1 MALVIKNNTSATNT
15 LNQLNKN
22 TKAKSKKLAELSSG
36 MRINSAADDASGLS
50 ISEKM
55 RVQIRSLDQDNMNTE
70 NGNSMLKVA
79 EGAVQSTVDI
89 LRTMKEKLL
98 NAANDT
104 NTEDDRE
111 TLQQEFNQLCDQI
124 DENANVTYNGMML
137 MNGEHNNKVVEP
149 GTYTTLVNTSFNEE
163 TTPDTSLLDLK
174 DKNGVSLGIMSSDT
188 VTVSYVKQGDTFI
201 KSFPVYDEEAYN
213 RGDRANG
220 PALTLSDLL
229 INGQAGDVAVSSGK
243 ETYDE
248 ITGDVLSQDLS
259 FIGMDQYGNEVYTHD
274 HKNAITYT
282 ATQPGIEGQI
292 SGLTISITDRY
303 GEFRRTANTVLDN
316 FQEVIRAQDSS
327 PDNAIVFQTGTKA
340 NHAVKVG
347 LTDMRCYALGLRDN
361 DGGYLNIGGQKASS
375 TGKYSNLSDEKFST
389 IANSQEQANAAIN
402 VVETALQK
410 ALDQLTE
417 IGSTQSR
424 LDYTSANV
432 VTARDNT
439 QASESVIRDAD
450 MAASMTEYTKMNVL
464 EQASQSMLAQA
475 NQNSSSV
482 LSLLQ

>member
-79 EGAVQSTVDI
+79 EGAVNNTI
-89 LRTMKEKLL
+89 ELLRTMKEKLI

-104 NTEDDRE
+104 NTDQDRE
-111 TLQQEFNQLCDQI
+111 TIQREFDQMCDQI
-124 DENANVTYNGMML
+124 DYNAQMTYNGKML
-137 MNGEHNNKVVEP
+137 LDGTNNSTVLEP
-149 GTYTTLVNTSFNEE
+149 GTYTTLVNTSFDQS
-163 TTPDTSLLDLK
+163 TTFETSLLDLK
-174 DKNGVSLGIMSSDT
+174 DHNGTSLGIRPSDT
-188 VTVSYVKQGDTFI
+188 VTVSYVKQGTAYVNT
-201 KSFPVYDEEAYN
+201 FPVVDDQGIEMN
-213 RGDRANG
+213 LQR
-220 PALTLSDLL
+220 LL
-229 INGQAGDVAVSSGK
+229 VDGNDGDVSVMPGK
-243 ETYDE
+243 QVGEDPD
-248 ITGDVLSQDLS
+248 TGDPIYDLTWL
-259 FIGMDQYGNEVYTHD
+259 GKDQYGNDVHTPD
-274 HKNAITYT
+274 HRNAICYV
-282 ATQPGIEGQI
+282 ATEPGVEGQI

-303 GEFRRTANTVLDN
+303 GQFRRNANTILDN
-316 FQEVIRAQDSS
+316 FQEVIRAQNPS
-327 PDNAIVFQTGTKA
+327 PDNAIYFQTGTKS
-340 NHAVKVG
+340 NRAVKVG
-347 LTDMRCYALGLRDN
+347 LTDMRSYALGLKTT
-361 DGGYLNIGGQKASS
+361 DGGYLNVGGQRKV
-375 TGKYSNLSDEKFST
+375 SDGGEYDAKKVSM
-389 IANSQEQANAAIN
+389 IANSQQQANAAIN

-410 ALDQLTE
+410 ALDQATE
-417 IGSTQSR
+417 IGAVESR
-424 LDYTSANV
+424 LGYTSANIM
-432 VTARDNT
+432 TARDNT

-475 NQNSSSV
+475 NQNSSAV

>member
-79 EGAVQSTVDI
+79 EGAVNNTI
-89 LRTMKEKLL
+89 ELLRTMKEKLI

-104 NTEDDRE
+104 NTEQDRE
-111 TLQQEFNQLCDQI
+111 TIQREFDQMCDQI
-124 DENANVTYNGMML
+124 DYNAQQTYNGKML
-137 MNGEHNNKVVEP
+137 LDGSHNNTVLDP
-149 GTYTTLVNTSFNEE
+149 GTYTTLVNTSFNSE
-163 TTPDTSLLDLK
+163 TTTKTTLLDLK
-174 DKNGVSLGIMSSDT
+174 DHNGTSLGILSSDR
-188 VTVSYVKQGDTFI
+188 VTVSYVKQGITYVKD
-201 KSFPVYDEEAYN
+201 FPVVDEKGKKLKLE
-213 RGDRANG
+213 
-220 PALTLSDLL
+220 DLL
-229 INGQAGDVAVSSGK
+229 VNGDKGDVEVSKGK
-243 ETYDE
+243 VTYGKWGK
-248 ITGDVLSQDLS
+248 IQSQDFSYL
-259 FIGMDQYGNEVYTHD
+259 GKDQYGNEVYTPD
-274 HKNAITYT
+274 HANAIAYK
-282 ATQPGIEGQI
+282 ATRPGIEGQI
-292 SGLTISITDRY
+292 SGLTISVTDRY
-303 GEFRRTANTVLDN
+303 GEFRRSANTVLDN
-316 FQEVIRAQDSS
+316 FQEVIRAQNPS
-327 PDNAIVFQTGTKA
+327 PDNAIVLQTGTRA
-340 NHAVKVG
+340 NRSVKIG
-347 LTDMRCYALGLRDN
+347 LTDMRSYALGLKDN
-361 DGGYLNIGGQKASS
+361 LGGYLNVGGQKKSA
-375 TGKYSNLSDEKFST
+375 TGEYSLLDPKT
-389 IANSQEQANAAIN
+389 VATSQQAANAAIN

-410 ALDQLTE
+410 ALDQATE
-417 IGSTQSR
+417 IGSVESR
-424 LDYTSANV
+424 LGYTSANIM
-432 VTARDNT
+432 TARDNT